1 MKDKMQKSMDQA
13 AGEFGGLTAAAAL
26 CVLAKEFGV
35 FVDEMTLYSGIG
47 ISIPDTDKAGMDG
60 AAQTAYAGAGQFL
73 AVAARLK
80 GLSRE
85 ETLLLCRKWKQC
97 FQDWK
102 MQSTQ
107 RDKPAAE
114 EVRIPEEWFLD
125 TLMLAYDF
133 TGSRRELLGLGDKVA
148 KPQKNYDSI
157 YENRESM
164 FQHSPYALEVELTK
178 AVAKGDSR
186 KALKAL
192 RKITAQGEKA
202 VLAKDPLRSAKN
214 SMIGSIAF
222 LARAAIQAGVSA
234 DHAFSLSDALT
245 QQIEDMRSKNAVLAF
260 EENIL
265 LQYVEL
271 VRQRLAQS
279 YSVPVMRVIHY
290 IENRLDQKVLLEE
303 AAAYAGV
310 HAAYLSARFKKETGL
325 SFSYYIS
332 MRKIQESSYFVRHTD
347 YSVSQIAY
355 LYGFSSQS
363 YYITLFKKVMEMTPM
378 EYRRRF
384 LAE

>member
-47 ISIPDTDKAGMDG
+47 ISIPETDKAGMDG

-107 RDKPAAE
+107 RDKPATE
-114 EVRIPEEWFLD
+114 EARIPEEWFLD

-148 KPQKNYDSI
+148 KPQKYYDSI
-157 YENRESM
+157 
-164 FQHSPYALEVELTK
+164 
-178 AVAKGDSR
+178 
-186 KALKAL
+186 
-192 RKITAQGEKA
+192 
-202 VLAKDPLRSAKN
+202 
-214 SMIGSIAF
+214 
-222 LARAAIQAGVSA
+222 
-234 DHAFSLSDALT
+234 
-245 QQIEDMRSKNAVLAF
+245 
-260 EENIL
+260 
-265 LQYVEL
+265 
-271 VRQRLAQS
+271 
-279 YSVPVMRVIHY
+279 
-290 IENRLDQKVLLEE
+290 
-303 AAAYAGV
+303 
-310 HAAYLSARFKKETGL
+310 
-325 SFSYYIS
+325 
-332 MRKIQESSYFVRHTD
+332 
-347 YSVSQIAY
+347 
-355 LYGFSSQS
+355 
-363 YYITLFKKVMEMTPM
+363 
-378 EYRRRF
+378 
-384 LAE
+384 

>member
-47 ISIPDTDKAGMDG
+47 ISIPETDKAGMDG

-73 AVAARLK
+73 AVAARLN

-85 ETLLLCRKWKQC
+85 ETLLLCGKWKQC

-107 RDKPAAE
+107 RDKPATE
-114 EVRIPEEWFLD
+114 EARIPEEWFLD

-148 KPQKNYDSI
+148 KPQKYYDSI